1 MGIVMVTKRQRPAKK
16 YFTATEANAM
26 LPLVRAVVKDI
37 VDLAR
42 DLRDRHE
49 RLTRIA
55 HAEQMA
61 PTEAHHEELLLI
73 ESELEK
79 GQNRLRE
86 YENELKALGVELKDY
101 FTGLIDFPCWMND
114 HEVYLCWRMGEPE
127 VTHWHEIE
135 DGFAGRQKLF
145 ADAGRI

>member
-1 MGIVMVTKRQRPAKK
+1 MLAKQQRPLKK
-16 YFTATEANAM
+16 YFTAAEANAM

-37 VDLAR
+37 VELAR

-55 HAEQMA
+55 HAKQNA
-61 PTEAHHEELLLI
+61 PTEAHQEELLLI

-79 GQNRLRE
+79 GQDRLRE

-114 HEVYLCWRMGEPE
+114 HEVYLCWRMGESE

>member
-1 MGIVMVTKRQRPAKK
+1 HQ
-16 YFTATEANAM
+16 
-26 LPLVRAVVKDI
+26 
-37 VDLAR
+37 
-42 DLRDRHE
+42 
-49 RLTRIA
+49 
-55 HAEQMA
+55 
-61 PTEAHHEELLLI
+61 EELLLI

-79 GQNRLRE
+79 GQDRLRE
-86 YENELKALGVELKDY
+86 YEHELKALGVELKDY

-127 VTHWHEIE
+127 VTHWHEID